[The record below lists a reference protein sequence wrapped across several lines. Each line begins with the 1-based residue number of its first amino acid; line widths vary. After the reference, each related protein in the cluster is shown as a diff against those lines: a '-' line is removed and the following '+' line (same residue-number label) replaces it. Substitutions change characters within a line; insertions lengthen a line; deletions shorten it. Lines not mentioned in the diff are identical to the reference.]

1 MNILNKLLWFVVDC
15 WRLVMDNRYNPLRH
29 IKDPSIQGYF
39 TMALFVMW
47 SCYFGVVALHW
58 MNWIGYSIVWS
69 IIIHMAVIIPIMM
82 TNAVFKQAEK
92 DGANWVK
99 RNDRSL
105 IEYFRYSPIRRLGTK
120 DCIRRRTTFLC

>member
-69 IIIHMAVIIPIMM
+69 IIIHMAVLIPIMI
-82 TNAVFKQAEK
+82 TNAVFQQAEK
-92 DGANWVK
+92 DGANWAMQYRFQQQQAK
-99 RNDRSL
+99 
-105 IEYFRYSPIRRLGTK
+105 IK
-120 DCIRRRTTFLC
+120 DQDQ